1 MSKDVKFDEEQ
12 EWNWNSEDQP
22 QKLIVDEEQ
31 IQKDEGEIM
40 LAPSLSSNSHAG
52 PISITTRTTKSIQ
65 EIYDVTEIINFN
77 DVNIF
82 WLFSGNDPITFEEAY
97 QKDKWKKA
105 MKEEI
110 NSIIKN
116 NTWELTTLF
125 EGHNTINRSKMDFQD
140 KEEWRRRNWK
150 KIKPN

>member
-1 MSKDVKFDEEQ
+1 MSKDVKLD
-12 EWNWNSEDQP
+12 EDQP

-52 PISITTRTTKSIQ
+52 PISITTRKTKSIQ

-82 WLFSGNDPITFEEAY
+82 
-97 QKDKWKKA
+97 
-105 MKEEI
+105 
-110 NSIIKN
+110 
-116 NTWELTTLF
+116 
-125 EGHNTINRSKMDFQD
+125 
-140 KEEWRRRNWK
+140 
-150 KIKPN
+150 